1 MQIKFLKFFQNFLTK
16 FKKNINKIR
25 REKEEVNKMQVIF
38 NIFLIFTFVLINKG
52 LVLAK
57 VSGECSNCHTM
68 HYSQNGTS
76 NVTAWGSS
84 GPYEWLTIS
93 DCVGCHSAGDSST
106 GIDPVTG
113 APIVYN
119 KAEPSYG
126 FYYAAGGKYEG
137 LAGGN
142 FYYVTKYDTHGHNIP
157 GITNQDSTLSTAP
170 GLNDNCEG
178 CHGSSMSLG
187 FGTKR
192 KCPSG
197 CTCCHDVGHHV
208 DDSGPVVGN
217 TTAWP
222 AAYYRFLS
230 VYYDDEPHPYT
241 FIQPS
246 TNFYGAEGIEDSDWE
261 KTYDSTDHNEYAGGG
276 NYIHSISLFCAVCHG
291 DFYEYEKSGGGWYH
305 HPTDYAIPNSGE
317 YADAFGANGTG
328 TGTWDPM
335 VPVARPYSN
344 LEGMTGPYQN
354 VYIGTDMVQC
364 LSCHRPHASPYADML
379 RWDYENKCTTN
390 STDDECGCIV
400 CHTKKSKL
408 NL

>member
-1 MQIKFLKFFQNFLTK
+1 MRI
-16 FKKNINKIR
+16 
-25 REKEEVNKMQVIF
+25 IF
-38 NIFLIFTFVLINKG
+38 NMFLILIFILMNKG

-76 NVTAWGSS
+76 NVTAWGSE
-84 GPYEWLTIS
+84 GPYQWLTIT

-119 KAEPSYG
+119 TAAPSYG

-142 FYYVTKYDTHGHNIP
+142 FYYVTKDDTHGHNVL
-157 GITNQDSTLSTAP
+157 GITNEDSILSTAP
-170 GLNDNCEG
+170 GLNDNCCC
-178 CHGSSMSLG
+178 CHGSGMTLG
-187 FGTKR
+187 FGSAHAGG
-192 KCPSG
+192 SG
-197 CTCCHDVGHHV
+197 GCDGCDCCHDAAHHV

-217 TTAWP
+217 TTGWP

-230 VYYDDEPHPYT
+230 PGYDSGPHPYT
-241 FIQPS
+241 MITS
-246 TNFYGAEGIEDSDWE
+246 TGFYGAEGIEDSDWE

-276 NYIHSISLFCAVCHG
+276 NYTHSISLFCAVCHG
-291 DFYEYEKSGGGWYH
+291 DFYEYEKSSGGWYH
-305 HPTDYAIPNSGE
+305 HPTDYAIPDKGE

-335 VPVARPYSN
+335 VPVARPHSN
-344 LEGMTGPYQN
+344 LEGMTGPDQN
-354 VYIGTDMVQC
+354 VDIGTDMVQC

-400 CHTKKSKL
+400 CHTQKSNP

>member
-1 MQIKFLKFFQNFLTK
+1 MRI
-16 FKKNINKIR
+16 
-25 REKEEVNKMQVIF
+25 IF
-38 NIFLIFTFVLINKG
+38 NMFLILIFILMNKG

-76 NVTAWGSS
+76 NVTAWGSE
-84 GPYEWLTIS
+84 GPYQWLTIT

-119 KAEPSYG
+119 TAAPSYG

-142 FYYVTKYDTHGHNIP
+142 FYYVTIDTTKGHNIP
-157 GITNQDSTLSTAP
+157 GITSKDSILTTAP
-170 GLNDNCEG
+170 GLSSGCS
-178 CHGSSMSLG
+178 CHGSGMDLG
-187 FGTKR
+187 FPSST
-192 KCPSG
+192 CPEG
-197 CTCCHDVGHHV
+197 CTCCHDAAHHV

-217 TTAWP
+217 TTGWP

-230 VYYDDEPHPYT
+230 TGYDSKPHPYT
-241 FIQPS
+241 FFQ
-246 TNFYGAEGIEDSDWE
+246 GVGVLVGVEGIEDSDWE
-261 KTYDSTDHNEYAGGG
+261 KSYDSTDHNEYAGGG
-276 NYIHSISLFCAVCHG
+276 NYTHSISLFCAVCHG
-291 DFYEYEKSGGGWYH
+291 DFYEYEKSGGSWYH
-305 HPTDYAIPNSGE
+305 HPTDYAIPNEGE

-344 LEGMTGPYQN
+344 LESMTGPDQK

-400 CHTKKSKL
+400 CHTQKSNP

>member
-1 MQIKFLKFFQNFLTK
+1 MRI
-16 FKKNINKIR
+16 
-25 REKEEVNKMQVIF
+25 IF
-38 NIFLIFTFVLINKG
+38 NIFLIFIFVLMNKG

-68 HYSQNGTS
+68 HYSQNATTS
-76 NVTAWGSS
+76 SKWGSS
-84 GPYEWLTIS
+84 GPYKWLTIN

-106 GIDPVTG
+106 WKDPITG

-119 KAEPSYG
+119 TAEPSYG
-126 FYYAAGGKYEG
+126 FYYAAGNKHEG

-142 FYYVTKYDTHGHNIP
+142 FYYVTTDDTHGHNIP
-157 GITNQDSTLSTAP
+157 GITNQDNILSTAP
-170 GLNDNCEG
+170 GLNDNCCC
-178 CHGSSMSLG
+178 CHKNSMSLG
-187 FGTKR
+187 YSGQ
-192 KCPSG
+192 CNG
-197 CTCCHDVGHHV
+197 CTCCHDAAHHV